1 MAAGSV
7 ITFVQ
12 RSFHMKFAI
21 VAAVLALSSASALAE
36 PGKDKDKGQG
46 PSQGSFAAGSHANP
60 MGIEHA
66 NSHSVLSTVP
76 EADSMVMLL
85 AGVAVV
91 GALALRRRK

>member
-1 MAAGSV
+1 
-7 ITFVQ
+7 
-12 RSFHMKFAI
+12 MKFAI
-21 VAAVLALSSASALAE
+21 VAVVLALSSASALAE
-36 PGKDKDKGQG
+36 PGKDKGQG

-60 MGIEHA
+60 IAIGNA

-76 EADSMVMLL
+76 EADSVAMLL

>member
-1 MAAGSV
+1 
-7 ITFVQ
+7 
-12 RSFHMKFAI
+12 MKFAI

-36 PGKDKDKGQG
+36 PGKDKDKDKGQG

-60 MGIEHA
+60 IAIGNA

-76 EADSMVMLL
+76 EADSVAMLL